1 MKTDFTQKANWYNRA
16 INKATETG
24 SESYKFLVGQ
34 KHNFILSHNQNQNR

>member
-1 MKTDFTQKANWYNRA
+1 METDFTQKVKWYNRA

-34 KHNFILSHNQNQNR
+34 KHNFILNYKS